1 MSKMMTLSSVMVA
14 ASVQIASAFPSW
26 MGVFNTYKRHD
37 DRSNP
42 GRFTVLMNQDYFGLQ
57 AEVGIQVNGGQWVL
71 YPMTYTGNVQG
82 NSCWT
87 FTPSFQFPGGA
98 TVKYFFHGKDNWGGH
113 IYDSRGGLNYEFTTS
128 PTVSSYVQRLNHGT
142 WYEMTG
148 ANGITMTLRHSL
160 WVDFKIRDMGA
171 PEAIGIL
178 WTDNNWANWAT
189 ATATKE
195 ADLGGGYQQWGADV
209 APLGDGYY
217 HRSLGFMSWSPA
229 RALDTSV
236 NVQGSVTI
244 KFAIFYKANGTWY
257 WDNNGGQDYQVVVK

>member
-1 MSKMMTLSSVMVA
+1 MNKMMMSTLALA
-14 ASVQIASAFPSW
+14 ATVQIASAFPSW
-26 MGVFNTYKRHD
+26 IGVYGNYKRHD

-42 GRFTVLMNQDYFGLQ
+42 GQFSVLMNQDYFGLQ

-71 YPMTYTGNVQG
+71 YPMTYAGNVQG
-82 NSCWT
+82 NSYWT

-98 TVKYFFHGKDNWGGH
+98 TVKYFFHGKDSWGGH

-128 PTVSSYVQRLNHGT
+128 PTVDSYVQRLNHGT
-142 WYEMTG
+142 WSELVG
-148 ANGITMTLRHSL
+148 ANGITMTSAQNL

-189 ATATKE
+189 ATAVKE
-195 ADLGGGYQQWGADV
+195 ADLGNGFQQWGADV
-209 APLGDGYY
+209 EPLGLAYA
-217 HRSLGFMSWSPA
+217 HRSLGFIRWFPA
-229 RALDTSV
+229 RSPDTYVSV
-236 NVQGSVTI
+236 EGSVTI

-257 WDNNGGQDYQVVVK
+257 WDNNGGQDYSVVIK